1 MRKKIFYSLFFLTFT
16 ALILAASLFLWVTYR
31 QVSQENINGLK
42 NQAHLMIALY
52 RDGQLNFERLKE
64 SSILDRVTVLSPEGN
79 VLFDNYV
86 DAETMENHLQREEVQ
101 QALHNKEGYAVRMSD
116 TLGKEVIYYAVLM
129 PDGDVL
135 RFARVND
142 TVLMRFASV
151 SHYVLGILLILIA
164 GAFFAA
170 RSITARVIKPLEKID
185 LDRPLTGPTLTYPEL
200 QPLLERIV
208 TQQRKLE
215 KEMRRYKNKKQE
227 LKAVTNNMDE
237 GLLFLDN
244 SGEIV
249 SINKSA
255 VRFFASEKQE
265 LIGKNLLTL
274 SLSKDVETLFSKIDE
289 AGKGSLLL
297 TKGNSYYQLN
307 GSKIGDKGMVL
318 LIMDVTE
325 KTASEKLRREFS
337 ANVSHEL
344 KTPLQSVLGYSEIML
359 NGLVRE
365 DDRPR
370 FLRKIYDEAK
380 NLLQLI
386 DDIIK
391 LSKLEEQQ
399 QEMVENFNLRKVAEQ
414 AVQRLAD
421 KAEKN
426 NIAVTMECSIASCT
440 MQGIPSMLEEV
451 FANLLDNAIK
461 YNRPGGKVILRL
473 TEKENKWV
481 VSIADTGIG
490 IAPEEKDRIFER
502 FYRIDKSRH
511 KAVEGTGLGLSIVK
525 HGIIFHKG
533 SIKVN
538 SNVGQGTEFIIKLP
552 KGTADKNKK

>member
-1 MRKKIFYSLFFLTFT
+1 MRRKIFYSLFFLTFT
-16 ALILAASLFLWVTYR
+16 ALLLAASLFLWVTYR

-52 RDGQLNFERLKE
+52 RDGQLDFEKLRE
-64 SSILDRVTVLSPEGN
+64 SSILDRVTVLSPNGN
-79 VLFDNYV
+79 VLFDNYA

-101 QALHNKEGYAVRMSD
+101 QALQKKEGYAVRMSD

-129 PDGDVL
+129 PDGDIL

-151 SHYVLGILLILIA
+151 SHYVLGILLFLIA

-185 LDRPLTGPTLTYPEL
+185 LDSPLTGPPITYPEL

-255 VRFFASEKQE
+255 VRFFGSEKQE
-265 LIGKNLLTL
+265 LLGKNLLTL
-274 SLSKDVETLFSKIDE
+274 SLGKEIEKLFAKIDA
-289 AGKGSLLL
+289 AGKASLLL
-297 TKGNSYYQLN
+297 SRGSSYYQLN

-359 NGLVRE
+359 NGLVKE

-391 LSKLEEQQ
+391 LSRLEEQQ
-399 QEMVENFNLRKVAEQ
+399 QDMLESFNLRRVAEQ

-421 KAEKN
+421 KAEKSGITVN
-426 NIAVTMECSIASCT
+426 LECAAAEYL

-461 YNRPGGKVILRL
+461 YNRPGGSVNLRV

-481 VSIADTGIG
+481 ISVADTGIG

-533 SIKVN
+533 TIRVLSTPGK
-538 SNVGQGTEFIIKLP
+538 GTEFIIKLP
-552 KGTADKNKK
+552 KTLV

>member
-185 LDRPLTGPTLTYPEL
+185 LDRPLTGPPLTYPEL

-274 SLSKDVETLFSKIDE
+274 SLGKEIEKLFAKIDS

-297 TKGNSYYQLN
+297 SRGSSYYQLN

-359 NGLVRE
+359 NGLVKE

-391 LSKLEEQQ
+391 LSRLEEQQ
-399 QEMVENFNLRKVAEQ
+399 QDMLEKFNLRKVLEQ
-414 AVQRLAD
+414 AVQRMAD
-421 KAEKN
+421 KASKN
-426 NIAVTMECSIASCT
+426 KITVNLECGAAEYL

-461 YNRPGGKVILRL
+461 YNRPGGSVTMKVI
-473 TEKENKWV
+473 EKENKWV
-481 VSIADTGIG
+481 ISVADTGIG

-533 SIKVN
+533 TIKVL
-538 SNVGQGTEFIIKLP
+538 SAQGKGTEFVIKLP
-552 KGTADKNKK
+552 KTLV

>member
-185 LDRPLTGPTLTYPEL
+185 LDRPLTGPPLTYPEL

-274 SLSKDVETLFSKIDE
+274 SRGKEIEKLFAKIDT

-297 TKGNSYYQLN
+297 SRGSSYYQLN

-359 NGLVRE
+359 NGLVKE

-380 NLLQLI
+380 ILLQLI

-391 LSKLEEQQ
+391 LSRLEEQQ
-399 QEMVENFNLRKVAEQ
+399 QDMLEKFNLRKVLEQ
-414 AVQRLAD
+414 AVQRMAD
-421 KAEKN
+421 KASKN
-426 NIAVTMECSIASCT
+426 KITVNLECGAAEYL

-461 YNRPGGKVILRL
+461 YNRPGGSVTMKVI
-473 TEKENKWV
+473 EKENKWV
-481 VSIADTGIG
+481 ISVADTGIG

-533 SIKVN
+533 TIKVL
-538 SNVGQGTEFIIKLP
+538 SAQGKGTEFVIKLP
-552 KGTADKNKK
+552 KTLV

>member
-185 LDRPLTGPTLTYPEL
+185 LDRPLTGPPITYPEL

-274 SLSKDVETLFSKIDE
+274 SLGKEIEKLFAKIDT

-297 TKGNSYYQLN
+297 SRGSSYYQLN

-359 NGLVRE
+359 NGLVKE

-391 LSKLEEQQ
+391 LSRLEEQQ
-399 QEMVENFNLRKVAEQ
+399 QDMLENFNLRKVLEQ
-414 AVQRLAD
+414 AVQRMAD
-421 KAEKN
+421 KASRNKITVNLECG
-426 NIAVTMECSIASCT
+426 AVEYL

-461 YNRPGGKVILRL
+461 YNRPGGSVTMKVI
-473 TEKENKWV
+473 EKENKWV
-481 VSIADTGIG
+481 ISVADTGIG

-533 SIKVN
+533 TIKVL
-538 SNVGQGTEFIIKLP
+538 SAQGKGTEFVIKLP
-552 KGTADKNKK
+552 KTLV

>member
-185 LDRPLTGPTLTYPEL
+185 LDRPLTGPPLTYPEL

-274 SLSKDVETLFSKIDE
+274 SLGKEIEKLFAKIDT

-297 TKGNSYYQLN
+297 SRGSSYYQLN

-359 NGLVRE
+359 NGLVKE

-391 LSKLEEQQ
+391 LSRLEEQQ
-399 QEMVENFNLRKVAEQ
+399 QDMLEKFNLRKVLEQ
-414 AVQRLAD
+414 AVQRMAD
-421 KAEKN
+421 KASKN
-426 NIAVTMECSIASCT
+426 KITVNLECGAT
-440 MQGIPSMLEEV
+440 EYLMQGIPSMLEEV

-461 YNRPGGKVILRL
+461 YNRPGGSVTMKVI
-473 TEKENKWV
+473 EKENKWV
-481 VSIADTGIG
+481 ISVADTGIG

-533 SIKVN
+533 TIKVL
-538 SNVGQGTEFIIKLP
+538 SAQGKGTEFVIKLP
-552 KGTADKNKK
+552 KTLV

>member
-86 DAETMENHLQREEVQ
+86 DTETMENHLQREEVQ

-185 LDRPLTGPTLTYPEL
+185 LDRPLTGPPLTYPEL

-274 SLSKDVETLFSKIDE
+274 SLGKEIEKLFAKIDT

-297 TKGNSYYQLN
+297 SRGSSYYQLN

-325 KTASEKLRREFS
+325 KTTSEKLRREFS

-359 NGLVRE
+359 NGLVKE

-391 LSKLEEQQ
+391 LSRLEEQQ
-399 QEMVENFNLRKVAEQ
+399 QDMLEKFNLRKVLEQ
-414 AVQRLAD
+414 AVQRMAD
-421 KAEKN
+421 KASKN
-426 NIAVTMECSIASCT
+426 KITVNLECGAAEYL

-451 FANLLDNAIK
+451 FGNLLDNAIK
-461 YNRPGGKVILRL
+461 YNRPGGSVTMKVI
-473 TEKENKWV
+473 EKENKWV
-481 VSIADTGIG
+481 ISVADTGIG

-533 SIKVN
+533 TIKVL
-538 SNVGQGTEFIIKLP
+538 SAQGKGTEFVIKLP
-552 KGTADKNKK
+552 KTLV

>member
-185 LDRPLTGPTLTYPEL
+185 LDRPLTGPPLTYPEL

-274 SLSKDVETLFSKIDE
+274 SRGKEIEKLFAKIDT

-297 TKGNSYYQLN
+297 SRGSSYYQLN

-359 NGLVRE
+359 NGLVKE

-391 LSKLEEQQ
+391 LSRLEEQQ
-399 QEMVENFNLRKVAEQ
+399 QDMLEKFNLRKVLEQ
-414 AVQRLAD
+414 AVQRMAD
-421 KAEKN
+421 KASKN
-426 NIAVTMECSIASCT
+426 KITVNLECGAAEYL

-461 YNRPGGKVILRL
+461 YNRPGGSVTMKVI
-473 TEKENKWV
+473 EKENKWV
-481 VSIADTGIG
+481 ISVADTGVG

-533 SIKVN
+533 TIKVL
-538 SNVGQGTEFIIKLP
+538 SAQGKGTEFVIKLP
-552 KGTADKNKK
+552 KTLV

>member
-16 ALILAASLFLWVTYR
+16 ALLLAASLFLWVTYR
-31 QVSQENINGLK
+31 QVSQENVNSMK
-42 NQAHLMIALY
+42 NQAQIMTALY
-52 RDGQLNFERLKE
+52 RDGQLDFEKLKQ
-64 SSILDRVTVLSPEGN
+64 SSILDRVTVLSPDGD
-79 VLFDNYV
+79 VIFDNYV
-86 DAETMENHLQREEVQ
+86 DAETMENHLQRAEVR
-101 QALHNKEGYAVRMSD
+101 QALQNKEGYAVRMSD
-116 TLGKEVIYYAVLM
+116 TLGKEVIYYAVQM
-129 PDGDVL
+129 PDGDIL

-142 TVLMRFASV
+142 TVLMRFANV

-170 RSITARVIKPLEKID
+170 RSITAKVVKPLEKID
-185 LDRPLTGPTLTYPEL
+185 LDRPLTGPPVTYPEL

-208 TQQRKLE
+208 TQQQKLE

-255 VRFFASEKQE
+255 VRFFGSEKQE

-274 SLSKDVETLFSKIDE
+274 SLGKEIEKLFAKID
-289 AGKGSLLL
+289 AGGKGSLLL
-297 TKGNSYYQLN
+297 SRGSSYYQLN

-325 KTASEKLRREFS
+325 KTASEKLRRDFS

-359 NGLVRE
+359 NGLVKE

-399 QEMVENFNLRKVAEQ
+399 QDMLESFNLRKVLEQ
-414 AVQRLAD
+414 SVQRMAD

-426 NIAVTMECSIASCT
+426 GISVSLECSAAEYP

-451 FANLLDNAIK
+451 FTNLLDNAVK
-461 YNRPGGKVILRL
+461 YNRPGGSVIMRV

-481 VSIADTGIG
+481 ISVADTGIG

-533 SIKVN
+533 SIRVF
-538 SNVGQGTEFIIKLP
+538 STPGRGTEFVIKLP
-552 KGTADKNKK
+552 KTLL

>member
-185 LDRPLTGPTLTYPEL
+185 LDRPLTGPPLTYPEL

-274 SLSKDVETLFSKIDE
+274 SLGKEIEKLFAKIDT

-297 TKGNSYYQLN
+297 SRGSSYYQLN

-359 NGLVRE
+359 NGLVKE

-391 LSKLEEQQ
+391 LSRLEEQQ
-399 QEMVENFNLRKVAEQ
+399 QDMLEKFNLRKVLEQ
-414 AVQRLAD
+414 AVQRMAD
-421 KAEKN
+421 KASKN
-426 NIAVTMECSIASCT
+426 KITVNLECGAAEYL

-461 YNRPGGKVILRL
+461 YNRPGGSVTMKVI
-473 TEKENKWV
+473 EKENKWIISV
-481 VSIADTGIG
+481 ADTGIG

-533 SIKVN
+533 TIKVL
-538 SNVGQGTEFIIKLP
+538 SAQGKGTEFVIKLP
-552 KGTADKNKK
+552 KTLV

>member
-1 MRKKIFYSLFFLTFT
+1 MRRKIFYSLFFLTFT
-16 ALILAASLFLWVTYR
+16 ALLLAASLFLWVTYR

-52 RDGQLNFERLKE
+52 RDGQLDFEKLRE
-64 SSILDRVTVLSPEGN
+64 SSILDRVTVLSPNGN
-79 VLFDNYV
+79 VLFDNYA
-86 DAETMENHLQREEVQ
+86 DAETMENHLQREEVR
-101 QALHNKEGYAVRMSD
+101 QALQKKEGYAVRMSD

-129 PDGDVL
+129 PDGDIL

-185 LDRPLTGPTLTYPEL
+185 LDSPLTGPPITYPEL

-208 TQQRKLE
+208 TQQSKLE

-255 VRFFASEKQE
+255 VRFFGSEKQE
-265 LIGKNLLTL
+265 LLGKNLLTL
-274 SLSKDVETLFSKIDE
+274 SLGKEIEKLFAKIDA
-289 AGKGSLLL
+289 AGKASLLL
-297 TKGNSYYQLN
+297 SRGSSYYQLN

-359 NGLVRE
+359 NGLVKE

-391 LSKLEEQQ
+391 LSRLEEQQ
-399 QEMVENFNLRKVAEQ
+399 QDMLESFNLRKVAEQ

-421 KAEKN
+421 KAEKSGITVN
-426 NIAVTMECSIASCT
+426 LECAAAEYL

-461 YNRPGGKVILRL
+461 YNRPGGSVNLRV

-481 VSIADTGIG
+481 ISVADTGIG

-533 SIKVN
+533 TIRVLSTPGK
-538 SNVGQGTEFIIKLP
+538 GTEFIIKLP
-552 KGTADKNKK
+552 KTLV

>member
-64 SSILDRVTVLSPEGN
+64 SSILDRVTVLSPKGN

-185 LDRPLTGPTLTYPEL
+185 LDRPLTGPPLTYPEL

-274 SLSKDVETLFSKIDE
+274 SLGKEIEKLFAKIDS

-297 TKGNSYYQLN
+297 SRGSSYYQLN

-359 NGLVRE
+359 NGLVKE

-391 LSKLEEQQ
+391 LSRLEEQQ
-399 QEMVENFNLRKVAEQ
+399 QDMLEKFNLRKVLEQ
-414 AVQRLAD
+414 AVQRMAD
-421 KAEKN
+421 KASKN
-426 NIAVTMECSIASCT
+426 KITVNLECGAAEYL

-461 YNRPGGKVILRL
+461 YNRPGGSVTMKVI
-473 TEKENKWV
+473 EKENKWV
-481 VSIADTGIG
+481 ISVADTGIG

-533 SIKVN
+533 TIKVL
-538 SNVGQGTEFIIKLP
+538 SAQGKGTEFVIKLP
-552 KGTADKNKK
+552 KTLV

>member
-185 LDRPLTGPTLTYPEL
+185 LDRPLTGPPLTYPEL

-274 SLSKDVETLFSKIDE
+274 SLGKEIEKLFAKIDT

-297 TKGNSYYQLN
+297 SRGSSYYQIN

-359 NGLVRE
+359 NGLVKE

-391 LSKLEEQQ
+391 LSRLEEQQ
-399 QEMVENFNLRKVAEQ
+399 QDMLEKFNLRKVLEQ
-414 AVQRLAD
+414 AVQRMAD
-421 KAEKN
+421 KASKN
-426 NIAVTMECSIASCT
+426 KITVNLECGAAEYL

-461 YNRPGGKVILRL
+461 YNRPGGSVTMKVI
-473 TEKENKWV
+473 EKENKWV
-481 VSIADTGIG
+481 ISVADTGIG

-533 SIKVN
+533 TIKVL
-538 SNVGQGTEFIIKLP
+538 SAQGKGTEFVIKLP
-552 KGTADKNKK
+552 KTLV

>member
-1 MRKKIFYSLFFLTFT
+1 MRRKIFYSLFFLTFT
-16 ALILAASLFLWVTYR
+16 ALLLAASLFLWVTYR

-52 RDGQLNFERLKE
+52 RDGQLDFEKLRE
-64 SSILDRVTVLSPEGN
+64 SSILDRVTVLSPNGN
-79 VLFDNYV
+79 VLFDNYA

-101 QALHNKEGYAVRMSD
+101 QALQKKEGYAVRMSD

-129 PDGDVL
+129 PDGDIL

-151 SHYVLGILLILIA
+151 SHYVLGILLFLIA

-185 LDRPLTGPTLTYPEL
+185 LDSPLTGPPITYPEL

-255 VRFFASEKQE
+255 VRFFGSEKQE
-265 LIGKNLLTL
+265 LLGKNLLTL
-274 SLSKDVETLFSKIDE
+274 SLGKEIEKLFAKIDA
-289 AGKGSLLL
+289 AGKASLLL
-297 TKGNSYYQLN
+297 SRGSSYYQLN

-359 NGLVRE
+359 NGLVKE

-391 LSKLEEQQ
+391 LSRLEEQQ
-399 QEMVENFNLRKVAEQ
+399 QDMLESFNLRKVAEQ

-421 KAEKN
+421 KAEKSGITVN
-426 NIAVTMECSIASCT
+426 LECAAAEYL

-461 YNRPGGKVILRL
+461 YNRPGGSVNLRV

-481 VSIADTGIG
+481 ISVADTGIG

-533 SIKVN
+533 TIRVLSTPGK
-538 SNVGQGTEFIIKLP
+538 GTEFIIKLP
-552 KGTADKNKK
+552 KTLV

>member
-185 LDRPLTGPTLTYPEL
+185 LDRPLTGPPLTYPEL

-274 SLSKDVETLFSKIDE
+274 SLGKEIEKLFAKIDT

-297 TKGNSYYQLN
+297 PRGSSYYQLN

-359 NGLVRE
+359 NGLVKE

-391 LSKLEEQQ
+391 LSRLEEQQ
-399 QEMVENFNLRKVAEQ
+399 QDMLEKFNLRKVLEQ
-414 AVQRLAD
+414 AVQRMAD
-421 KAEKN
+421 KASKN
-426 NIAVTMECSIASCT
+426 KITVNLECGAAEYL

-461 YNRPGGKVILRL
+461 YNRPGGSVTMKVI
-473 TEKENKWV
+473 EKENKWV
-481 VSIADTGIG
+481 ISVADTGIG

-533 SIKVN
+533 TIKVL
-538 SNVGQGTEFIIKLP
+538 SAQGKGTEFVIKLP
-552 KGTADKNKK
+552 KTLV

>member
-185 LDRPLTGPTLTYPEL
+185 LERPLTGPPLTYPEL

-274 SLSKDVETLFSKIDE
+274 SLGKEIEKLFAKIDT

-297 TKGNSYYQLN
+297 SRGSSYYQLN

-359 NGLVRE
+359 NGLVKE
-365 DDRPR
+365 DDWPR

-391 LSKLEEQQ
+391 LSRLEEQQ
-399 QEMVENFNLRKVAEQ
+399 QDMLEKFNLRKVLEQ
-414 AVQRLAD
+414 AVQRMAD
-421 KAEKN
+421 KASKN
-426 NIAVTMECSIASCT
+426 KITVNLECGAAEYL

-461 YNRPGGKVILRL
+461 YNRPGGSVTMKVI
-473 TEKENKWV
+473 EKENKWV
-481 VSIADTGIG
+481 ISVADTGIG

-533 SIKVN
+533 TIKVL
-538 SNVGQGTEFIIKLP
+538 SAQGKGTEFVIKLP
-552 KGTADKNKK
+552 KTLV

>member
-151 SHYVLGILLILIA
+151 SHYVLGILLFLIA
-164 GAFFAA
+164 GAFLAA

-185 LDRPLTGPTLTYPEL
+185 LDSPLTGPPITYPEL

-255 VRFFASEKQE
+255 VRFFGSEKQE
-265 LIGKNLLTL
+265 LLGKNLLTL
-274 SLSKDVETLFSKIDE
+274 SLGKEIEKLFAKIDA
-289 AGKGSLLL
+289 AGKASLLL
-297 TKGNSYYQLN
+297 SRGSSYYQLN

-359 NGLVRE
+359 NGLVKE

-391 LSKLEEQQ
+391 LSRLEEQQ
-399 QEMVENFNLRKVAEQ
+399 QDMLESFNLRKVAEQ

-421 KAEKN
+421 KAEKSGITVN
-426 NIAVTMECSIASCT
+426 LECAAAEYL

-461 YNRPGGKVILRL
+461 YNRPGGSVNLRV
-473 TEKENKWV
+473 TETENKWV
-481 VSIADTGIG
+481 ISVADTGIG
-490 IAPEEKDRIFER
+490 IVPEEKDRIFER

-533 SIKVN
+533 TIRVLSTPGK
-538 SNVGQGTEFIIKLP
+538 GTEFIIKLP
-552 KGTADKNKK
+552 KTLV

>member
-185 LDRPLTGPTLTYPEL
+185 LDRPLTGPPLTYPEL

-274 SLSKDVETLFSKIDE
+274 SLGKEIEKLFAKIDT

-297 TKGNSYYQLN
+297 SRGSSYYQLN

-359 NGLVRE
+359 NGLVKE

-391 LSKLEEQQ
+391 LSRLEEQQ
-399 QEMVENFNLRKVAEQ
+399 QDMLEKFNLRKVLEQ
-414 AVQRLAD
+414 AVQRMAD
-421 KAEKN
+421 KASKN
-426 NIAVTMECSIASCT
+426 KITVNLECGAAEYL

-461 YNRPGGKVILRL
+461 YNRPGGSVTMKVI
-473 TEKENKWV
+473 EKENKWV
-481 VSIADTGIG
+481 ISVADTGIG

-533 SIKVN
+533 TIKVL
-538 SNVGQGTEFIIKLP
+538 SAQGKGTEFIIKLP
-552 KGTADKNKK
+552 KTLV

>member
-31 QVSQENINGLK
+31 QVSQENINSLK

-185 LDRPLTGPTLTYPEL
+185 LDRPLTGPPLTYPEL

-274 SLSKDVETLFSKIDE
+274 SLGKEIEKLFAKIDT

-297 TKGNSYYQLN
+297 SRGSSYYQLN

-359 NGLVRE
+359 NGLVKE

-391 LSKLEEQQ
+391 LSRLEEQQ
-399 QEMVENFNLRKVAEQ
+399 QDMLEKFNLRKVLEQ
-414 AVQRLAD
+414 AVQRMAD
-421 KAEKN
+421 KASKN
-426 NIAVTMECSIASCT
+426 KITVNLECGVAEYL

-461 YNRPGGKVILRL
+461 YNRPGGSVTMKVI
-473 TEKENKWV
+473 EKENKWV
-481 VSIADTGIG
+481 ISVADTGIG

-533 SIKVN
+533 TIKVL
-538 SNVGQGTEFIIKLP
+538 SAQGKGTEFVIKLP
-552 KGTADKNKK
+552 KTLV

>member
-185 LDRPLTGPTLTYPEL
+185 LDRPLTGPPLTYPEL

-274 SLSKDVETLFSKIDE
+274 SLGKEIEKLFAKIDT

-297 TKGNSYYQLN
+297 SRGSSYYQLN

-359 NGLVRE
+359 NGLVKE

-391 LSKLEEQQ
+391 LSRLEEQQ
-399 QEMVENFNLRKVAEQ
+399 QDMLEKFNLRKVLEQ
-414 AVQRLAD
+414 AVQRMAD
-421 KAEKN
+421 KASKN
-426 NIAVTMECSIASCT
+426 KITVNLECGAAEYL

-461 YNRPGGKVILRL
+461 YNRPSGSVTMKVI
-473 TEKENKWV
+473 EKENKWV
-481 VSIADTGIG
+481 ISVADTGIG

-533 SIKVN
+533 TIKVL
-538 SNVGQGTEFIIKLP
+538 SAQGKGTEFVIKLP
-552 KGTADKNKK
+552 KTLV

>member
-185 LDRPLTGPTLTYPEL
+185 LDRPLTGPPLTYPEL

-274 SLSKDVETLFSKIDE
+274 SLGKEIEKLFAKIDT

-297 TKGNSYYQLN
+297 SRGSSYYQLN

-318 LIMDVTE
+318 LIMDV
-325 KTASEKLRREFS
+325 
-337 ANVSHEL
+337 
-344 KTPLQSVLGYSEIML
+344 
-359 NGLVRE
+359 
-365 DDRPR
+365 
-370 FLRKIYDEAK
+370 
-380 NLLQLI
+380 LQLI

-391 LSKLEEQQ
+391 LSRLEEQQ
-399 QEMVENFNLRKVAEQ
+399 QDMLEKFNLRKVLEQ
-414 AVQRLAD
+414 AVQRMAD
-421 KAEKN
+421 KASKN
-426 NIAVTMECSIASCT
+426 KITVNLECGAAEYL

-461 YNRPGGKVILRL
+461 YNRPGGSVTMKVI
-473 TEKENKWV
+473 EKENKWV
-481 VSIADTGIG
+481 ISVADTGIG

-533 SIKVN
+533 TIKVL
-538 SNVGQGTEFIIKLP
+538 SAQGKGTEFVIKLP
-552 KGTADKNKK
+552 KTLV

>member
-16 ALILAASLFLWVTYR
+16 ALVLAASLFLWVTYR
-31 QVSQENINGLK
+31 QVSDESINSLK
-42 NQAHLMIALY
+42 NQAKILIALHQN
-52 RDGQLNFERLKE
+52 GQLDFERLKKTG
-64 SSILDRVTVLSPEGN
+64 IMDRVTVLSPNGN
-79 VLFDNYV
+79 VIFDNYV
-86 DAETMENHLQREEVQ
+86 DAETMENHIHREEVQ
-101 QALHNKEGYAVRMSD
+101 QALKKGEGHAVRMSD
-116 TLGKEVIYYAVLM
+116 TLSKEVIYYATMM
-129 PDGDVL
+129 PDGDIL

-142 TVLMRFASV
+142 TVFMRFANV
-151 SHYVLGILLILIA
+151 IHYVLGILLVLII

-170 RSITARVIKPLEKID
+170 KSITAKVINPLEKIN
-185 LDRPLTGPTLTYPEL
+185 LEQPLSGPSISYPEL
-200 QPLLERIV
+200 QPLLERIA
-208 TQQRKLE
+208 TQQQKLD

-244 SGEIV
+244 SGEII

-255 VRFFASEKQE
+255 VKFFGCEKQE

-274 SLSKDVETLFSKIDE
+274 SSLGEDIQHLLEKIDA
-289 AGKGSLLL
+289 AGKGSMLLS
-297 TKGNSYYQLN
+297 KGSSYYQIN
-307 GSKIGDKGMVL
+307 GSKVGGKGLVL
-318 LIMDVTE
+318 IIMDVTE

-344 KTPLQSVLGYSEIML
+344 KTPLQSVMGYSEIML
-359 NGLVRE
+359 NGLVKD

-380 NLLQLI
+380 NLLRLI

-399 QEMVENFNLRKVAEQ
+399 QDMLEHFDLKKVLEQ
-414 AVQRLAD
+414 ALQRLAN
-421 KAEKN
+421 KAEKS
-426 NIAVTMECSIASCT
+426 NISLQLECSGKEYS

-451 FANLLDNAIK
+451 FANLIDNAIK
-461 YNRPGGKVILRL
+461 YNRPGGSVILRL
-473 TEKENKWV
+473 TEKENKLT
-481 VSIADTGIG
+481 VSVADTGIG
-490 IAPEEKDRIFER
+490 IAMDEKERIFER

-533 SIKVN
+533 TIKVN
-538 SNVGQGTEFIIKLP
+538 STPGQGTEFIVKLP
-552 KGTADKNKK
+552 KNLLELA

>member
-1 MRKKIFYSLFFLTFT
+1 
-16 ALILAASLFLWVTYR
+16 
-31 QVSQENINGLK
+31 
-42 NQAHLMIALY
+42 MIALY

-185 LDRPLTGPTLTYPEL
+185 LDRPLTGSPLTYPEL

-274 SLSKDVETLFSKIDE
+274 SLGKEIEKLFAKIDT

-297 TKGNSYYQLN
+297 SRGSSYYQLN

-359 NGLVRE
+359 NGLVKE

-391 LSKLEEQQ
+391 LSRLEEQQ
-399 QEMVENFNLRKVAEQ
+399 QDMLEKFNLRKVLEQ
-414 AVQRLAD
+414 AVQRMAD
-421 KAEKN
+421 KASKN
-426 NIAVTMECSIASCT
+426 KITVNLECGAAEYL

-461 YNRPGGKVILRL
+461 YNRPGGSVTMKVI
-473 TEKENKWV
+473 EKENKWV
-481 VSIADTGIG
+481 ISVADTGIG

-533 SIKVN
+533 TIKVL
-538 SNVGQGTEFIIKLP
+538 SAQGKGTEFVIKLP
-552 KGTADKNKK
+552 KTLV

>member
-185 LDRPLTGPTLTYPEL
+185 LDRPLTGPPITYPEL

-274 SLSKDVETLFSKIDE
+274 SLGKEIEKLFAKIDT

-297 TKGNSYYQLN
+297 SRGSSYYQLN

-359 NGLVRE
+359 NGLVKE

-391 LSKLEEQQ
+391 LSRLEEQQ
-399 QEMVENFNLRKVAEQ
+399 QDMLENFNLRKVLEQ
-414 AVQRLAD
+414 AVQRMAD
-421 KAEKN
+421 KASRNKITVN
-426 NIAVTMECSIASCT
+426 LECGAAEYL

-461 YNRPGGKVILRL
+461 YNRPGGSVTMKVI
-473 TEKENKWV
+473 EKENKWV
-481 VSIADTGIG
+481 ISVADTGIG

-533 SIKVN
+533 TIKVL
-538 SNVGQGTEFIIKLP
+538 SAQGKGTEFVIKLP
-552 KGTADKNKK
+552 KTLV

>member
-1 MRKKIFYSLFFLTFT
+1 MRRKIFYSLFFLTFT
-16 ALILAASLFLWVTYR
+16 ALLLAASLFLWVTYR

-52 RDGQLNFERLKE
+52 RDGQLDFEKLRE
-64 SSILDRVTVLSPEGN
+64 SSILDRVTVLSPNGN
-79 VLFDNYV
+79 VLFDNYA

-129 PDGDVL
+129 PDGDIL

-185 LDRPLTGPTLTYPEL
+185 LDSPLTGPPITYPEL

-255 VRFFASEKQE
+255 VRFFGSEKQE
-265 LIGKNLLTL
+265 LLGKNLLTL
-274 SLSKDVETLFSKIDE
+274 SLGKEIEKLFAKIDA
-289 AGKGSLLL
+289 AGKASLLL
-297 TKGNSYYQLN
+297 SRGSSYYQLN

-359 NGLVRE
+359 NGLVKE

-391 LSKLEEQQ
+391 LSRLEEQQ
-399 QEMVENFNLRKVAEQ
+399 QDMLESFNLRKVAEQ

-421 KAEKN
+421 KAEKSGITVN
-426 NIAVTMECSIASCT
+426 LECAAAEYL

-461 YNRPGGKVILRL
+461 YNRPGGSVNLRV

-481 VSIADTGIG
+481 ISVTDTGIG

-533 SIKVN
+533 TIRVLSTPGK
-538 SNVGQGTEFIIKLP
+538 GTEFIIKLP
-552 KGTADKNKK
+552 KTLV

>member
-185 LDRPLTGPTLTYPEL
+185 LDRPLTGPPLTYPEL

-274 SLSKDVETLFSKIDE
+274 SLGKEIEKLFAKIDT

-297 TKGNSYYQLN
+297 SRGSSYYQLN

-359 NGLVRE
+359 NGLVKE

-380 NLLQLI
+380 SLLQLI

-391 LSKLEEQQ
+391 LSRLEEQQ
-399 QEMVENFNLRKVAEQ
+399 QDMLEKFNLRKVLEQ
-414 AVQRLAD
+414 AVQRMAD
-421 KAEKN
+421 KASKN
-426 NIAVTMECSIASCT
+426 KITVNLECGAAEYL

-461 YNRPGGKVILRL
+461 YNRPGGSVTMKVI
-473 TEKENKWV
+473 EKENKWV
-481 VSIADTGIG
+481 ISVADTGIG

-533 SIKVN
+533 TIKVL
-538 SNVGQGTEFIIKLP
+538 SAQGKGTEFVIKLP
-552 KGTADKNKK
+552 KTLV

>member
-185 LDRPLTGPTLTYPEL
+185 LDRPLTGPPLTYPEL

-274 SLSKDVETLFSKIDE
+274 SLGKEIEKLFAKIDT

-297 TKGNSYYQLN
+297 SRGSSYYQLN

-359 NGLVRE
+359 NGLVKE

-391 LSKLEEQQ
+391 LSRLEEQQ
-399 QEMVENFNLRKVAEQ
+399 QDMLEKFNLRKVLEQ
-414 AVQRLAD
+414 AVQRMAD
-421 KAEKN
+421 KASRN
-426 NIAVTMECSIASCT
+426 NIVVNLECGAAEYL

-461 YNRPGGKVILRL
+461 YNRPGGSVTMKVI
-473 TEKENKWV
+473 EKENKWV
-481 VSIADTGIG
+481 ISVADTGIG

-533 SIKVN
+533 TIKVL
-538 SNVGQGTEFIIKLP
+538 SAQGKGTEFVIKLP
-552 KGTADKNKK
+552 KTLV

>member
-185 LDRPLTGPTLTYPEL
+185 LDRPLTGPPLTYPEL

-274 SLSKDVETLFSKIDE
+274 SLGKEIEKLFAKIDT

-297 TKGNSYYQLN
+297 SRGSSYYQLN

-359 NGLVRE
+359 NGLVKE

-391 LSKLEEQQ
+391 LSRLEEQQ
-399 QEMVENFNLRKVAEQ
+399 QDMLEKFNLRKVLEQ
-414 AVQRLAD
+414 AVQRMAD
-421 KAEKN
+421 KASKN
-426 NIAVTMECSIASCT
+426 NIAVNLECGAAEYL

-461 YNRPGGKVILRL
+461 YNRPGGSVTMKVI
-473 TEKENKWV
+473 EKENKWV
-481 VSIADTGIG
+481 ISVADTGIG

-533 SIKVN
+533 TIKVL
-538 SNVGQGTEFIIKLP
+538 SAQGKGTEFVIKLP
-552 KGTADKNKK
+552 KTLV

>member
-185 LDRPLTGPTLTYPEL
+185 LDRPLTGPPLTYPEL

-274 SLSKDVETLFSKIDE
+274 SLGKEIEKLFAKIDT

-297 TKGNSYYQLN
+297 SRGSSYYQLN

-359 NGLVRE
+359 NGLVKE

-391 LSKLEEQQ
+391 LSRLEEQQ
-399 QEMVENFNLRKVAEQ
+399 QDMLENFNLRKVLEQ
-414 AVQRLAD
+414 AVQRMAD
-421 KAEKN
+421 KASRN
-426 NIAVTMECSIASCT
+426 NIAVNLECGAAEYL

-461 YNRPGGKVILRL
+461 YNRSGGSVTMKVI
-473 TEKENKWV
+473 EKENKWV
-481 VSIADTGIG
+481 ISVADTGIG

-533 SIKVN
+533 TIKVL
-538 SNVGQGTEFIIKLP
+538 SAQGKGTEFVIKLP
-552 KGTADKNKK
+552 KTLV

>member
-185 LDRPLTGPTLTYPEL
+185 LDRPLTGPPLTYPEL

-208 TQQRKLE
+208 TQQHKLE

-274 SLSKDVETLFSKIDE
+274 SLGKEIEKLFAKIDT

-297 TKGNSYYQLN
+297 SRGSSYYQLN

-359 NGLVRE
+359 NGLVKE

-391 LSKLEEQQ
+391 LSRLEEQQ
-399 QEMVENFNLRKVAEQ
+399 QDMLEKFNLRKVLEQ
-414 AVQRLAD
+414 AVQRMAD
-421 KAEKN
+421 KASKN
-426 NIAVTMECSIASCT
+426 KITVNLECGAAEYL

-461 YNRPGGKVILRL
+461 YNRPGGSVTMKVI
-473 TEKENKWV
+473 EKENKWV
-481 VSIADTGIG
+481 ISVADTGIG

-533 SIKVN
+533 TIKVL
-538 SNVGQGTEFIIKLP
+538 SAQGKGTEFVIKLP
-552 KGTADKNKK
+552 KTLV

>member
-86 DAETMENHLQREEVQ
+86 DAETMENHLQREEVR

-185 LDRPLTGPTLTYPEL
+185 LDRPLTGPPLTYPEL

-274 SLSKDVETLFSKIDE
+274 SRGKEIEKLFAKIDT

-297 TKGNSYYQLN
+297 SRGSSYYQLN

-359 NGLVRE
+359 NGLVKE

-391 LSKLEEQQ
+391 LSRLEEQQ
-399 QEMVENFNLRKVAEQ
+399 QDMLEKFNLRKVLEQ
-414 AVQRLAD
+414 AVQRMAD
-421 KAEKN
+421 KASKN
-426 NIAVTMECSIASCT
+426 KITVNLECGAAEYL

-461 YNRPGGKVILRL
+461 YNRPGGSVTMKVI
-473 TEKENKWV
+473 EKENKWV
-481 VSIADTGIG
+481 ISVADTGIG

-533 SIKVN
+533 TIKVL
-538 SNVGQGTEFIIKLP
+538 SAQGKGTEFVIKLP
-552 KGTADKNKK
+552 KTLV

>member
-170 RSITARVIKPLEKID
+170 RSITTRVIKPLEKID
-185 LDRPLTGPTLTYPEL
+185 LDRPLTGPPLTYPEL

-274 SLSKDVETLFSKIDE
+274 SLGKEIEKLFAKIDT

-297 TKGNSYYQLN
+297 SRGSSYYQLN

-359 NGLVRE
+359 NGLVKE

-391 LSKLEEQQ
+391 LSRLEEQQ
-399 QEMVENFNLRKVAEQ
+399 QDMLEKFNLRKVLEQ
-414 AVQRLAD
+414 AVQRMAD
-421 KAEKN
+421 KASKN
-426 NIAVTMECSIASCT
+426 NIAVNLECGAAEYL

-461 YNRPGGKVILRL
+461 YNRPGGSVTMKVI
-473 TEKENKWV
+473 EKENKWV
-481 VSIADTGIG
+481 ISVADTGIG

-533 SIKVN
+533 TIKVL
-538 SNVGQGTEFIIKLP
+538 SAQGKGTEFVIKLP
-552 KGTADKNKK
+552 KTLV

>member
-185 LDRPLTGPTLTYPEL
+185 LNRPLTGPPLTYPEL

-274 SLSKDVETLFSKIDE
+274 SLGKEIEKLFAKIDT

-297 TKGNSYYQLN
+297 SRGSSYYQLN

-359 NGLVRE
+359 NGLVKE

-391 LSKLEEQQ
+391 LSRLEEQQ
-399 QEMVENFNLRKVAEQ
+399 QDMLEKFNLRKVLEQ
-414 AVQRLAD
+414 AVQRMAD
-421 KAEKN
+421 KASKN
-426 NIAVTMECSIASCT
+426 KITVNLECGAVEYL

-461 YNRPGGKVILRL
+461 YNRPGGSVTMKVI
-473 TEKENKWV
+473 EKENKWV
-481 VSIADTGIG
+481 ISVADTGIG

-533 SIKVN
+533 TIKVL
-538 SNVGQGTEFIIKLP
+538 SAQGKGTEFVIKLP
-552 KGTADKNKK
+552 KTLV

>member
-1 MRKKIFYSLFFLTFT
+1 MRRKIFYSLFFLTFT
-16 ALILAASLFLWVTYR
+16 ALLLAASLFLWVTYR

-52 RDGQLNFERLKE
+52 RDGQLDFEKLRE
-64 SSILDRVTVLSPEGN
+64 SSILDRVTVLSPNGN
-79 VLFDNYV
+79 VLFDNYA

-129 PDGDVL
+129 PDGDIL

-151 SHYVLGILLILIA
+151 SHYVLGILLFLIA
-164 GAFFAA
+164 GAFLAA

-185 LDRPLTGPTLTYPEL
+185 LDSPLTGPPITYPEL

-255 VRFFASEKQE
+255 VRFFGSEKQE
-265 LIGKNLLTL
+265 LLGKNLLTL
-274 SLSKDVETLFSKIDE
+274 SLGKEIEKLFAKIDA
-289 AGKGSLLL
+289 AGKASLLL
-297 TKGNSYYQLN
+297 SRGSSYYQLN

-359 NGLVRE
+359 NGLVKE

-391 LSKLEEQQ
+391 LSRLEEQQ
-399 QEMVENFNLRKVAEQ
+399 QDMLESFNLRKVAEQ

-421 KAEKN
+421 KAEKSGITVN
-426 NIAVTMECSIASCT
+426 LECAAAEYL

-461 YNRPGGKVILRL
+461 YNRPGGSVNLRV

-481 VSIADTGIG
+481 ISVADTGIG

-533 SIKVN
+533 TIRVLSTPGK
-538 SNVGQGTEFIIKLP
+538 GTEFIIKLP
-552 KGTADKNKK
+552 KTLV

>member
-79 VLFDNYV
+79 VLFDNYI

-185 LDRPLTGPTLTYPEL
+185 LDRPLTGPPLTYPEL

-274 SLSKDVETLFSKIDE
+274 SRGKEIEKLFAKIDT

-297 TKGNSYYQLN
+297 SRGSSYYQLN

-359 NGLVRE
+359 NGLVKE

-391 LSKLEEQQ
+391 LSRLEEQQ
-399 QEMVENFNLRKVAEQ
+399 QDMLEKFNLRKVLEQ
-414 AVQRLAD
+414 AVQRMAD
-421 KAEKN
+421 KASKN
-426 NIAVTMECSIASCT
+426 KITVNLECGAAEYL

-461 YNRPGGKVILRL
+461 YNRPGGSVTMKVI
-473 TEKENKWV
+473 EKENKWV
-481 VSIADTGIG
+481 ISVADTGIG

-533 SIKVN
+533 TIKVL
-538 SNVGQGTEFIIKLP
+538 SAQGKGTEFVIKLP
-552 KGTADKNKK
+552 KTLV

>member
-185 LDRPLTGPTLTYPEL
+185 LNRPLIGLPLTYPEL

-274 SLSKDVETLFSKIDE
+274 SLGKEIEKLFAEIDT

-297 TKGNSYYQLN
+297 SRGSSYYQLN

-359 NGLVRE
+359 NGLVKE

-391 LSKLEEQQ
+391 LSRLEEQQ
-399 QEMVENFNLRKVAEQ
+399 QDMLENFNLRKVLEQ
-414 AVQRLAD
+414 AVQRMAD
-421 KAEKN
+421 KASRN
-426 NIAVTMECSIASCT
+426 NIAVNLECGAAEYL

-461 YNRPGGKVILRL
+461 YNRPGGSVTMKVI
-473 TEKENKWV
+473 EKENKWV
-481 VSIADTGIG
+481 ISVADTGIG
-490 IAPEEKDRIFER
+490 IAPDEKDRIFER

-533 SIKVN
+533 TIKVL
-538 SNVGQGTEFIIKLP
+538 SAQGKGTEFVIKLP
-552 KGTADKNKK
+552 KTLV

>member
-185 LDRPLTGPTLTYPEL
+185 LDRPLTGPPLTYPEL

-265 LIGKNLLTL
+265 LMGKNLLTL
-274 SLSKDVETLFSKIDE
+274 SLGKEIEKLFAKIDT

-297 TKGNSYYQLN
+297 SRGSSYYQLN

-359 NGLVRE
+359 NGLVKE

-391 LSKLEEQQ
+391 LSRLEEQQ
-399 QEMVENFNLRKVAEQ
+399 QDMLEKFNLRKVLEQ
-414 AVQRLAD
+414 AVQRMAD
-421 KAEKN
+421 KASKN
-426 NIAVTMECSIASCT
+426 KITVNLECGAAEYL

-461 YNRPGGKVILRL
+461 YNRPGGSVTMKVI
-473 TEKENKWV
+473 EKENKWV
-481 VSIADTGIG
+481 ISVADTGIG

-533 SIKVN
+533 TIKVL
-538 SNVGQGTEFIIKLP
+538 SAQGKGTEFVIKLP
-552 KGTADKNKK
+552 KTLV

>member
-185 LDRPLTGPTLTYPEL
+185 LDRPLTGPPLTYPEL

-274 SLSKDVETLFSKIDE
+274 SLGKEIEKLFAKIDTE
-289 AGKGSLLL
+289 GKGSLLL
-297 TKGNSYYQLN
+297 SRGSSYYQLN

-359 NGLVRE
+359 NGLVKE

-391 LSKLEEQQ
+391 LSRLEEQQ
-399 QEMVENFNLRKVAEQ
+399 QDMLEKFNLRKVLEQ
-414 AVQRLAD
+414 AVQRMAD
-421 KAEKN
+421 KASKN
-426 NIAVTMECSIASCT
+426 KITVNLECGAT
-440 MQGIPSMLEEV
+440 EYLMQGIPSMLEEV

-461 YNRPGGKVILRL
+461 YNRLGGSVTMKVI
-473 TEKENKWV
+473 EKENKWV
-481 VSIADTGIG
+481 ISVADTGIG

-533 SIKVN
+533 TIKVL
-538 SNVGQGTEFIIKLP
+538 SAQGKGTEFVIKLP
-552 KGTADKNKK
+552 KTLV

>member
-16 ALILAASLFLWVTYR
+16 ALILAASLFLWITYR

-164 GAFFAA
+164 GAFLAA

-185 LDRPLTGPTLTYPEL
+185 LDRPLTGPPLTYPEL

-274 SLSKDVETLFSKIDE
+274 SLGKEIEKLFAKIDT

-297 TKGNSYYQLN
+297 SRGSSYYQLN

-359 NGLVRE
+359 NGLVKE

-391 LSKLEEQQ
+391 LSRLEEQQ
-399 QEMVENFNLRKVAEQ
+399 QDMLEKFNLRKVLEQ
-414 AVQRLAD
+414 AVQRMAD
-421 KAEKN
+421 KASKN
-426 NIAVTMECSIASCT
+426 KITVNLECGAAEYL

-461 YNRPGGKVILRL
+461 YNRPGGSVTMKVI
-473 TEKENKWV
+473 EKENKWV
-481 VSIADTGIG
+481 ISVADTGIG

-533 SIKVN
+533 TIKVL
-538 SNVGQGTEFIIKLP
+538 SAQGKGTEFVIKLP
-552 KGTADKNKK
+552 KTLV

>member
-185 LDRPLTGPTLTYPEL
+185 LNRPLTGPPLTYPEL

-274 SLSKDVETLFSKIDE
+274 SLGKEIEKLFAKIDT

-297 TKGNSYYQLN
+297 SRGSSYYQLN

-359 NGLVRE
+359 NGLVKE

-391 LSKLEEQQ
+391 LSRLEEQQ
-399 QEMVENFNLRKVAEQ
+399 QDMLEKFNLRKVLEQ
-414 AVQRLAD
+414 AVQRMAD
-421 KAEKN
+421 KASKN
-426 NIAVTMECSIASCT
+426 KITVNLECGAAEYL

-461 YNRPGGKVILRL
+461 YNCPGGSVTMKVI
-473 TEKENKWV
+473 EKENKWV
-481 VSIADTGIG
+481 ISVADTGIG

-533 SIKVN
+533 TIKVL
-538 SNVGQGTEFIIKLP
+538 SAQGKGTEFVIKLP
-552 KGTADKNKK
+552 KTLV